1 MIFPGQGSQ
10 TVGMGLLLNR
20 TFPESREV
28 FQAADAALGEP
39 LSRLIF
45 AGPEQELTL
54 TANTQPAVM
63 TVSIAAWQA
72 LRRRGIAADFLAG
85 HSLGEYTALVAAGS
99 MNFADAVRLVRLRGS
114 YMQQALP
121 AGEGAMAAVMGLD
134 LEQVRQACN
143 ESASADV
150 VSAANMNSPDQTV
163 IAGHARAVGRAA
175 DACRRRGA
183 KRVVMLPVSAPFHCS
198 LMEPARARLERDIGR
213 VDLREAQIPIITN
226 SGAQPVRSAAEL
238 REALVRQVTSPVQ
251 WVESVRRLVSEGVDT
266 FVEVGPGRVLSGL
279 VRRIDRTV
287 RVANVEDPD
296 SLAQTLSLLKAA

>member
-1 MIFPGQGSQ
+1 
-10 TVGMGLLLNR
+10 MGLLLNR

-143 ESASADV
+143 ESAGADV

-183 KRVVMLPVSAPFHCS
+183 KRVVMLPVSEPFHCS

-251 WVESVRRLVSEGVDT
+251 WVESVRRLVSEGVGT

>member
-45 AGPEQELTL
+45 AGPEQELAL

-99 MNFADAVRLVRLRGS
+99 MSFADAVRLVRLRGS

-134 LEQVRQACN
+134 LEQVRQACK
-143 ESASADV
+143 ESEGADV

-226 SGAQPVRSAAEL
+226 FGAQPVRSAAEL

>member
-1 MIFPGQGSQ
+1 
-10 TVGMGLLLNR
+10 MGLLLNR

-143 ESASADV
+143 ESAGADV

-183 KRVVMLPVSAPFHCS
+183 KRVVVLPVSAPYPCS

>member
-1 MIFPGQGSQ
+1 MGGLAVIFPGQGSQ

-143 ESASADV
+143 ESAGADV
-150 VSAANMNSPDQTV
+150 VSAANMNS
-163 IAGHARAVGRAA
+163 
-175 DACRRRGA
+175 
-183 KRVVMLPVSAPFHCS
+183 
-198 LMEPARARLERDIGR
+198 RARLERDIGR